1 MDFRK
6 LDKATQKNP
15 YLLPFFYEVLNTIA
29 GYEAYSFS
37 DGYSCYHQIFIACED
52 RCETTF
58 VTNWGAFVWMVMP
71 FGVKNGPPSF
81 QITVSKAFKENLD
94 QSMKMFLDDF
104 TFYNDMESHLMKL
117 KLCFQKCTEH
127 RINLNRNKCAF
138 MVFLGLILRFI
149 ISKEGKVLDPKKV
162 QAIVNMLVL
171 TNPQK
176 IQVFNGMA
184 EFYRCFIK
192 NFAFLMAPITK
203 LMKKT

>member
-1 MDFRK
+1 
-6 LDKATQKNP
+6 
-15 YLLPFFYEVLNTIA
+15 
-29 GYEAYSFS
+29 
-37 DGYSCYHQIFIACED
+37 
-52 RCETTF
+52 
-58 VTNWGAFVWMVMP
+58 MVMP